1 MDLLPGLMV
10 LNASLEGFSTAVA
23 QVEIFELPSQ
33 LVTISLSPIDQ
44 KMRLVMNWGHL
55 PDDLDLHVLQI
66 DRSESNTSN
75 TDILR
80 QNTDSTDMVFNQKK
94 YDHKALYIR
103 FSGDSCETYYGNM
116 QGCSGLLLH
125 IDHTYGKER
134 RQKIL
139 GFLRLSP

>member
-80 QNTDSTDMVFNQKK
+80 QNTDSIDMVFNQKK
-94 YDHKALYIR
+94 I
-103 FSGDSCETYYGNM
+103 
-116 QGCSGLLLH
+116 
-125 IDHTYGKER
+125 
-134 RQKIL
+134 
-139 GFLRLSP
+139 